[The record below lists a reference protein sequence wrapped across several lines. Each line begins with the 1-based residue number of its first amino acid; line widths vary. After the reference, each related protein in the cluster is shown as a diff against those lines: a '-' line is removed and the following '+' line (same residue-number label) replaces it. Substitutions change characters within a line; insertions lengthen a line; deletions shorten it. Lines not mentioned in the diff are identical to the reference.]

1 MKIAIF
7 LGSEKMNTLDKN
19 FVQAV
24 IFKINDGVIVG
35 VEKDFHVLKNIN
47 SLALWLISNEIN
59 ELYVDKVEEPVK
71 AFFEKIDIKLKN
83 LREIKDNPIL
93 KAFIF

>member
-24 IFKINDGVIVG
+24 IFKISDGIIVG
-35 VEKDFHVLKNIN
+35 VDKDFHVLKNIN

-59 ELYVDKVEEPVK
+59 ELYVEKVEEPVK
-71 AFFEKIDIKLKN
+71 VFLENIDIKVKDLKD
-83 LREIKDNPIL
+83 IKDNPIL
-93 KAFIF
+93 KAFLF